1 MAGPFAV
8 RRLLTAAALAA
19 TAIVGASAS
28 PATALSCAVRTVEG
42 MIRHDTVND
51 PGLSIF
57 TGRITA
63 LRDDGLHIAVRLW
76 FYGEEAAPTVVI
88 ASASEWTY
96 PRDPE
101 QHRELEIGEDY
112 FFSTY
117 NRTSSA
123 CSLTTPLGTAASRD
137 LLEDARRVT
146 GEAQRFGLPETDA
159 RARAGNEAVWVP
171 LIVLLVGAA
180 GGGIAD
186 RHRRHRNV
194 TGRPPA

>member
-76 FYGEEAAPTVVI
+76 FYGEEAGPTVVI

-146 GEAQRFGLPETDA
+146 GEPQRFGLPETDA
-159 RARAGNEAVWVP
+159 RVVPSTELPWVL
-171 LIVLLVGAA
+171 LIVMLAGAIA
-180 GGGIAD
+180 GGVAVD
-186 RHRRHRNV
+186 RRRHRN
-194 TGRPPA
+194 GRAAPIH